1 MIGTF
6 SFHLIQRHA
15 PLEKA
20 PKESDLAIVAMLR
33 KDTDF
38 LKSKKFVYFSSKIVK
53 LELLFLKVSI
63 FF

>member
-1 MIGTF
+1 M
-6 SFHLIQRHA
+6 QRHA

-20 PKESDLAIVAMLR
+20 PKESDLAIDAMLR

-53 LELLFLKVSI
+53 LELLF
-63 FF
+63 F

>member
-1 MIGTF
+1 M
-6 SFHLIQRHA
+6 RHA